1 MKKVYLDNAATTM
14 VDPVIVKEMNKYHSV
29 FYGNASSIHHAGQE
43 AKKALE
49 KSRAIIA
56 KQLGAKP
63 YEIIFTSGG
72 TESDNLAIRGIAYE
86 KSNRKQNKNHIITSK
101 IEHPAVLNTCKQLE
115 KEGFKVDYIDVNKE
129 GIVDAE
135 EIKKRINSKTCLV
148 TIMHSNNE
156 IGTIQPV
163 HKIAGICNKNEI
175 PFHTDAV
182 QSFKKTK
189 INLNNISLLSLSAH
203 KIHGPKGVGALYI
216 KEGTR
221 IQKIMSGGHHE
232 FDLRPGTENIP
243 AIAGFAKVSELK
255 TPIAKIKN
263 LRNYMIK
270 ELLEIKGSWI
280 NGSMAKRLC
289 NNINISFKAIEG
301 EALVLHLSRKGIAAS
316 TGSACSSKSLEPSH
330 VLLATGL
337 KPEDCHGSLRLT
349 LSKYT
354 TKSDVDYAVRE
365 IKKAVEQL
373 RKISPFAHSVR

>member
-14 VDPVIVKEMNKYHSV
+14 VDPSVVKEMSKYHSI
-29 FYGNASSIHHAGQE
+29 FYGNASSIHYAGQE

-63 YEIIFTSGG
+63 HEIIFTSGG
-72 TESDNLAIRGIAYE
+72 TESDNIAIRGIVYE

-101 IEHPAVLNTCKQLE
+101 IEHPAVLNVCKQLE
-115 KEGFKVDYIDVNKE
+115 KEGFKVDYINVDKE
-129 GIVDAE
+129 GIVDVDG
-135 EIKKRINSKTCLV
+135 IKKRINNKTCLV

-156 IGTIQPV
+156 IGTIQPINE
-163 HKIAGICNKNEI
+163 IADLCYKKGI

-203 KIHGPKGVGALYI
+203 KIHGPKGIGALFV
-216 KEGTR
+216 KEGTKL
-221 IQKIMSGGHHE
+221 QKLMEGGHHE

-243 AIAGFAKVSELK
+243 GIVGFAKASELK
-255 TPIAKIKN
+255 VPIVKIKN
-263 LRNYMIK
+263 LREYMIK
-270 ELLEIKGSWI
+270 ELLKIKGSWI
-280 NGSMAKRLC
+280 NGSIEKRLC

-301 EALVLHLSRKGIAAS
+301 ESLVLHLSRKGIATS
-316 TGSACSSKSLEPSH
+316 TGSACSSRSLEPSH

-354 TKSDVDYAVRE
+354 TKSDVDYAIME

-373 RKISPFAHSVR
+373 RKISPFAHPMR